1 MSMKHY
7 LLCVL
12 IVLTSTAAAAPK
24 NTKWVDASTLTIINK
39 AQTDTVTWQRI
50 DTTRYDNLT
59 KTAATYLSFSTGIAV
74 TFRTDSRN
82 IYARWTTSGR
92 KPAAN
97 NTLINQSGL
106 DMYIMHD
113 GKWTFAGTG
122 SPKSGKTRQEAPVAC
137 NMTDSVKECVLYL
150 PLFDT
155 VKDLQI
161 GIDPGATIEKAPG
174 LFNGRIA
181 VIGSSITHGSS
192 ASRPGMTYPARL
204 GRAFGM
210 ETINI
215 GLSGQCKL
223 DKFFS
228 DIAGDTEADLFI
240 FDTFSNPTPEQ
251 IEERLRG
258 FVKAVRK
265 AHPDTPLIFLQT
277 EVRETGNFDLKKREL
292 ESNKRATA
300 ERIMNEIIASGE
312 RNIYFINP
320 GMPIGGDH
328 EATVDGVH
336 PTDLGFTRILEHI
349 QPRIEE
355 IIRSRGIK

>member
-1 MSMKHY
+1 MKYY
-7 LLCVL
+7 LLCML
-12 IVLTSTAAAAPK
+12 MILTATAAEAAPK
-24 NTKWVDASTLTIINK
+24 NLKWVDASTLTIINK
-39 AQTDTVTWQRI
+39 AQPDTVTWQRI
-50 DTTRYDNLT
+50 DTTHYDNLT
-59 KTAATYLSFSTGIAV
+59 KIAATYLSYSTGIAV
-74 TFRTDSRN
+74 TFKTDSRN
-82 IYARWTTSGR
+82 VYARWTTSGR

-113 GKWTFAGTG
+113 GKWMFAGTG
-122 SPKSGKTRQEAPVAC
+122 SPKAGKARQEAPVVS
-137 NMTDSVKECVLYL
+137 NMTDSMKECVLYL

-161 GIDPGATIEKAPG
+161 GVDPGATIEKAPG
-174 LFNGRIA
+174 LFHGRLA

-210 ETINI
+210 EAVNI

-228 DIAGDTEADLFI
+228 DIAADTEADVFV

-277 EVRETGNFDLKKREL
+277 EIRETGNFDLKKREL
-292 ESNKRATA
+292 ERSKRATA

-312 RNIYFINP
+312 PNIYFINP
-320 GMPIGGDH
+320 GMPIGDDH

-336 PTDLGFTRILEHI
+336 PTDLGFTRILQHI

-355 IIRSRGIK
+355 ILRSRGIK

>member
-1 MSMKHY
+1 MKYY
-7 LLCVL
+7 LLCAL
-12 IVLTSTAAAAPK
+12 IILAGATAAAAPK
-24 NTKWVDASTLTIINK
+24 KLRWTDASTLTVINK
-39 AQTDTVTWQRI
+39 AQTDTVMWQRI

-59 KTAATYLSFSTGIAV
+59 KTAARYLSFSTGIAV
-74 TFRTDSRN
+74 AFRTDSRN

-106 DMYIMHD
+106 DMYILD
-113 GKWTFAGTG
+113 NGQWIFAGTG
-122 SPKSGKTRQEAPVAC
+122 SPKAGKTEHEAPVTC
-137 NMTDSVKECVLYL
+137 DMTDSMKYCLLYL

-174 LFNGRIA
+174 LFQGRLA

-204 GRAFGM
+204 GRALGM
-210 ETINI
+210 EAVNI

-223 DKFFS
+223 DKYFS
-228 DIAGDTEADLFI
+228 DIASDTEADAFI

-258 FVKAVRK
+258 FIETVRK
-265 AHPDTPLIFLQT
+265 AHPGTPLIFLQT

-292 ESNKRATA
+292 ERRKRATA
-300 ERIMNEIIASGE
+300 ERMMNEIIASGE
-312 RNIYFINP
+312 QNIYFINP
-320 GMPIGGDH
+320 GMPIGDDH

-349 QPRIEE
+349 QPRITE
-355 IIRSRGIK
+355 ILHMHGIK